1 MRLFQ
6 NIGLTRGYRHYW
18 AGAPDFRSFADG
30 VAWFIN
36 TRYGA
41 PHILAPALVGDRET
55 FVSNGDDERLQK
67 QWARENGLRVD
78 SLEQILSAQIEH
90 HRTEVFYNLDPVR
103 FDSGFV
109 RKLPGCVRTTVC
121 WRAAPSGNL
130 DLTGYD
136 LVVCN
141 FPSILDDWRRKGC
154 KAEYFFPGHDPV
166 MDTYAN
172 AGHDDLDLIFI
183 GGFSR
188 HHVNR
193 SLALRA
199 AASTPG
205 IRARFHLEDSRL
217 TRLANFLPFMPGLG
231 AYRHPPEIRVIC
243 AGPLYGRDLY
253 AALAGTRIVLNGAV
267 DMAGPDRGNMR
278 CFEATGCGALLLT
291 DAGLYPDGF
300 LDGETMVT
308 YSSPAQIPEVIKRLV
323 EDASW
328 ANSIARAGCAMVRDR
343 FSKERQWAKF
353 QELV

>member
-1 MRLFQ
+1 
-6 NIGLTRGYRHYW
+6 
-18 AGAPDFRSFADG
+18 
-30 VAWFIN
+30 
-36 TRYGA
+36 
-41 PHILAPALVGDRET
+41 
-55 FVSNGDDERLQK
+55 
-67 QWARENGLRVD
+67 
-78 SLEQILSAQIEH
+78 
-90 HRTEVFYNLDPVR
+90 
-103 FDSGFV
+103 
-109 RKLPGCVRTTVC
+109 VC

-188 HHVNR
+188 HQVNR